1 MFNRNLLS
9 ALCAALLLVH
19 IVDARD
25 PGAPPTRLEPV
36 TDTYHGVSIPDP
48 YRWLEDNTATE
59 VREWTAA
66 QTARTRAYLDALPFR
81 SALEARLVALTSQAS
96 PSYRDFK
103 SSGGRLFLRYND
115 PGKQQSMLAVMTVGA
130 AKPRICLDPNL
141 LDPSGSTAI
150 DWYVPSLDGRRV
162 AVSLSRAGSEDGD
175 LHFFDVETGR
185 EFGEVIPHVQ
195 YPTAGGSAAWT
206 EDGSGIWYT
215 RFPGPERPES
225 DRHFFQTVWFHR
237 LGTDL
242 SADRPVLTDGL
253 PRVAEIQLGYSS
265 AARALLITVANGD
278 GGQFAHYA
286 VDQSGAVRQV
296 TRFDDGVEF
305 VAFGPDRSLY
315 LVSEQTA
322 PRRRILKLA
331 PGDYALAHARVIVPQ
346 SVDVI
351 ATDFWGED
359 PLVFAGRTM
368 AVRYLAG
375 GPSRLRF
382 FELDGRARGEATLPP
397 VAHVSELEALEE
409 DLIYGVETYLTPR
422 TIRRRSPDGRDVDAG
437 LRMTTPVTY
446 DDMEVTRITARSR
459 DGTNIPVNI
468 IHRQGLALD
477 GSHPTLLYGYGGYGV
492 SETPYFLGTARRM
505 FFDAGGVFAI
515 ANIRGGGEFGEEWHA
530 KGSLTRKQ
538 NVFDD
543 FLAAAQSL
551 IDRRYTTAQRIAI
564 QGGSNGGL
572 LMGAVLT
579 QRPTLFRAVVSSVG
593 IYDMLRVELDP
604 NGEFNTTEFGTVKD
618 PDQFQALYAYSPFH
632 RVRDGVGYPA
642 VFMQTGENDGR
653 VNPMHSRK
661 MTARLQAATTSG
673 RPILLATT
681 GDAGHGQG
689 TPLRVRMGQLADQL
703 AFLFDQL
710 GMTWTPPLAATSR
723 QEAP

>member
-1 MFNRNLLS
+1 MFKRALLS
-9 ALCAALLLVH
+9 ALCVALVFAG

-25 PGAPPTRLEPV
+25 PDAPPTRVEPV
-36 TDTYHGVSIPDP
+36 TDTYHGVSVADP
-48 YRWLEDNTATE
+48 YRWLEEGTSAE

-81 SALEARLVALTSQAS
+81 SALEARLAELMSQS
-96 PSYRDFK
+96 SVSYRDFK
-103 SSGGRLFLRYND
+103 SAGGQLFLRYSD
-115 PGKQQSMLAVMTVGA
+115 PARQQTMLAVMAAGA
-130 AKPRICLDPNL
+130 AKPRVCLDPNL
-141 LDPSGSTAI
+141 LDPSGATAI
-150 DWYVPSLDGRRV
+150 DWYVPSHDGRRV

-175 LHFFDVETGR
+175 LQLFDVDTGR
-185 EFGEVIPHVQ
+185 AFGEVIPHVQ

-215 RFPGPERPES
+215 RFPGPERPEA

-237 LGTDL
+237 IGTDV
-242 SADRPVLTDGL
+242 STDRPVLTDGL
-253 PRVAEIQLGYSS
+253 PRVAEIRLDYSP

-278 GGQFAHYA
+278 GGEYAHYA
-286 VDQSGAVRQV
+286 IDQAGALRQI
-296 TRFDDGVEF
+296 TRFQDGVEF
-305 VAFGPDRSLY
+305 AAIGPDRALY
-315 LVSEQTA
+315 LVSELNA
-322 PRRRILKLA
+322 SRRRILKLA
-331 PGDYALAHARVIVPQ
+331 PGDYTLAHARLIVPQ
-346 SVDVI
+346 TADVI

-359 PLVFAGRTM
+359 ALVFAGKVM

-382 FELDGRARGEATLPP
+382 FELDGRARGDAALPP
-397 VAHVSELEALEE
+397 VAHVSEVESLEE
-409 DLIYGVETYLTPR
+409 DFIYDVETYLSPR

-437 LRMTTPVTY
+437 LPMTNPVTF
-446 DDMEVTRITARSR
+446 DDLEVTRIAARSR
-459 DGTNIPVNI
+459 DGTNIPVNL
-468 IHRQGLALD
+468 IHRRGLALD
-477 GSHPTLLYGYGGYGV
+477 GTHPTVLYGYGGYGI
-492 SETPYFLGTARRM
+492 SQTPYFLGTTRRI

-515 ANIRGGGEFGEEWHA
+515 ASIRGGGEFGEEWHTN
-530 KGSLTRKQ
+530 GSLTRKQ

-543 FLAAAQSL
+543 FVAAAQSL
-551 IDRRYTTAQRIAI
+551 VDRRYTAPQRLAI

-572 LMGAVLT
+572 LVGAVLT
-579 QRPTLFRAVVSSVG
+579 QHPAMFRAAVSSVG

-618 PDQFQALYAYSPFH
+618 PDQFQALRAYSPYH
-632 RVRDGVGYPA
+632 RVRDGVEYPA
-642 VFMQTGENDGR
+642 ILMQTGENDGR

-681 GDAGHGQG
+681 ADAGHGIG
-689 TPLRVRMGQLADQL
+689 TPLRVRIGQLADQL

-710 GMTWTPPLAATSR
+710 GMTWTPPVAVGTSR
-723 QEAP
+723 